1 MSAKNAL
8 KKPQIKLS
16 FENDEEEENNEDN
29 FGGKNLK
36 FSKTRIKQANV
47 KIPVHETTQSLVSS
61 AQYDADALKQLKQNQ
76 KSVVDMP
83 PPPPVVTKEPEAP
96 EEDVMV
102 LSGEAAELLEKQ
114 FENPQDMTSEEKLM
128 LKQLEENAKMRNKKS
143 SNRLYTD
150 FQADDSRRNVDMS
163 QDDVD
168 TEWEREI
175 MKRGAINQPS
185 VQFPDRMESSS
196 AVNPFDVD
204 IMDIINNVKTAQ
216 SQLKVLMD
224 NDDREIERLK
234 VELEGCRKEIEN
246 LSKEQEIEETKYE
259 EEKQAMKKQKEE
271 QNPAAQENK
280 ADGDAMV
287 IE

>member
-83 PPPPVVTKEPEAP
+83 PPPPVVTKVPEAP

-114 FENPQDMTSEEKLM
+114 SENPQDMTEEEKLM
-128 LKQLEENAKMRNKKS
+128 LKQLEENSKMKNKKS

-150 FQADDSRRNVDMS
+150 FHADDSRRNVDMN
-163 QDDVD
+163 QDVD

-185 VQFPDRMESSS
+185 VQFPDRMESPSG
-196 AVNPFDVD
+196 VNPFEVD

-216 SQLKVLMD
+216 SQLKGLIE

-234 VELEGCRKEIEN
+234 VELESCRKEIDS
-246 LSKEQEIEETKYE
+246 LSKEQEIEEKKYE
-259 EEKQAMKKQKEE
+259 EEKQAMKNKKE
-271 QNPAAQENK
+271 QQIQENK
-280 ADGDAMV
+280 SDGDAMV